1 VLLFALTL
9 TAPILSGGVPVATD
23 TLTPWVPG
31 GNGATGPAHNPVVA
45 DSALQFLP
53 WQVFVRRSL
62 AAGEWP
68 LWDPN
73 LFAGYPFLGSEEN
86 QLYYPVV
93 WLLWLQP
100 LAASFQVN
108 IVFHVWLVG
117 AGMYVL
123 SRVLG
128 ASRVGSLIAG
138 LAFAGSGQLYTQ
150 LDLIGNTDIY
160 GWLPWVVAAGEL
172 AWRRGS
178 WVWTAVAGL
187 LYGLLAVSGHLSWLI
202 YSSVFLA
209 LWFGARIIVAGAA
222 AYGFRGCDTSRMDR
236 SVFHMQ
242 VVRTVALL
250 AWGPALAAVHLLP
263 VVELAQLSSRVDA
276 TVLPR
281 SLSSLVTTLQAL
293 KNQLRIVVPLFYGT
307 GAIGNPLSLNN
318 ALYIGLAPLALAI
331 IALIGRRDR
340 RVWFLGAVGL
350 GALAVS
356 LKLPGFNLFNQ
367 LPGIRAQVPERII
380 YLVIVCGALLSAF
393 GFDTA
398 LSLARRHP
406 RTMAAVVIVLTALGA
421 ALAMLL
427 SGMHEQSRSDA
438 ALYALQTGALQQAGL
453 MAGLLF
459 LWGIALLILRGD
471 YWRRGRG
478 ALAILL
484 LGLTIADLL
493 TYAPNYNTFV
503 PAAALQFDSPG
514 ARLMRS
520 DPGIWRMQAVDA
532 GGALFVPNTATL
544 YGLPD
549 VAGYDSLHLARYE
562 AFWAAADPT
571 VTGPGYA
578 NYFNVIFR
586 PQGYQAAQAD
596 LLNVQYI
603 VARAPLT
610 GTAGLPAP
618 IYAQEMTIYRNPGA
632 LPRAFVVGGA
642 EVMSAAAIPARIAEP
657 GFDPRRAVLLEQ
669 APPPGVPAT
678 PSDGTAPGTA
688 TITRYRN
695 LSVDLTAQMDRPGW
709 LVLGDVNY
717 PGWQVTVDGRP
728 APLYTAYYILRAVPL
743 PAGAHTVRFEF
754 RPGSVLLGGALSG
767 IALLAALGV
776 LAYSGFARFRSPRR
790 QPV

>member
-1 VLLFALTL
+1 
-9 TAPILSGGVPVATD
+9 
-23 TLTPWVPG
+23 
-31 GNGATGPAHNPVVA
+31 
-45 DSALQFLP
+45 LQFLP

-93 WLLWLQP
+93 WLLWLLP

-128 ASRVGSLIAG
+128 ASRAGSLIAG

-172 AWRRGS
+172 AWRRRS
-178 WVWTAVAGL
+178 WAWTAGGGL
-187 LYGLLAVSGHLSWLI
+187 LYGVLALSGHLSWLI
-202 YSSVFLA
+202 YSTVFLV
-209 LWFGARIIVAGAA
+209 LWFGARVIVAGAA
-222 AYGFRGCDTSRMDR
+222 AYGFGGRATDRMDR
-236 SVFHMQ
+236 SAFRMQ
-242 VVRTVALL
+242 TLRVVALL
-250 AWGPALAAVHLLP
+250 AWGPALAAIHLLP
-263 VVELAQLSSRVDA
+263 VVELAQLSSRVA
-276 TVLPR
+276 TEVLPR
-281 SLSSLVTTLQAL
+281 SHSSIDTLLQAL
-293 KNQLRIVVPLFYGT
+293 SNQMRVFVPLFYGT
-307 GAIGNPLSLNN
+307 GTIGNPLSLNN
-318 ALYIGLAPLALAI
+318 AAYIGLAPLALAI
-331 IALIGRRDR
+331 IALVGRRDR

-367 LPGIRAQVPERII
+367 LPGIRAQLPERII
-380 YLVIVCGALLSAF
+380 YLFIVCGSLLSAF

-398 LSLARRHP
+398 LTLARRRP
-406 RTMAAVVIVLTALGA
+406 RAIAAVVLLLTACGG
-421 ALAMLL
+421 ALALLL
-427 SGMHEQSRSDA
+427 SGMHEQSRADA
-438 ALYALQTGALQQAGL
+438 ALYALQTGALQQTGL
-453 MAGLLF
+453 IAGLLF
-459 LWGIALLILRGD
+459 TWGMALLILRGD
-471 YWRRGRG
+471 HRRHGRA

-484 LGLTIADLL
+484 LGLTIVDLL

-520 DPGIWRMQAVDA
+520 NPGPWRMQAVDS
-532 GGALFVPNTATL
+532 GGPLFVPNTATL

-562 AFWAAADPT
+562 QFWAAAAPQLAR
-571 VTGPGYA
+571 PGYA

-610 GTAGLPAP
+610 ATTGLTAP
-618 IYAQEMTIYRNPGA
+618 IYTGEMTIYRNLNA
-632 LPRAFVVGGA
+632 LPRAFVIGGA
-642 EVMSAAAIPARIAEP
+642 EVMPAAAMPARIAAP
-657 GFDPRRAVLLEQ
+657 DFDPRRAVLLEQ

-678 PSDGTAPGTA
+678 PGDGTAPGTA
-688 TITRYRN
+688 TTTRYRN

-728 APLYTAYYILRAVPL
+728 APLYTAYYVLRAVPL

-754 RPGSVLLGGALSG
+754 RPGSVLLGGAISG
-767 IALLAALGV
+767 AALLAALGV
-776 LAYSGFARFRSPRR
+776 LVYAGFVRFRSRR
-790 QPV
+790 QRPG

>member
-1 VLLFALTL
+1 MLLFALTL

-31 GNGATGPAHNPVVA
+31 GNGGAGPAHNPVLA

-93 WLLWLQP
+93 WVLWLLP

-117 AGMYVL
+117 TGMYML

-160 GWLPWVVAAGEL
+160 GWLPWVLVAGEL

-178 WVWTAVAGL
+178 WTWTAVGGL
-187 LYGLLAVSGHLSWLI
+187 LYGVLAVSGHLSWLI

-222 AYGFRGCDTSRMDR
+222 AYGFGGRSASRMDR
-236 SVFHMQ
+236 SVFRMR

-307 GAIGNPLSLNN
+307 GASGNPLSLNN
-318 ALYIGLAPLALAI
+318 AVYIGLAPLALAI
-331 IALIGRRDR
+331 IAVIGRRDR

-350 GALAVS
+350 GALAIS

-380 YLVIVCGALLSAF
+380 YLFIVCGALLSGF

-398 LSLARRHP
+398 LTLARRRP
-406 RTMAAVVIVLTALGA
+406 RTMAAVVLVLTALGA
-421 ALAMLL
+421 ALALLL

-438 ALYALQTGALQQAGL
+438 ALYALQTDALQQAAL

-459 LWGIALLILRGD
+459 AWGIALLILRGNV
-471 YWRRGRG
+471 WRRGRA
-478 ALAILL
+478 ALAILI

-503 PAAALQFDSPG
+503 PAATLQFDSPG

-520 DPGIWRMQAVDA
+520 DPGLWRMQAVDA

-562 AFWAAADPT
+562 AFWAAADPQLT
-571 VTGPGYA
+571 DPAYA

-603 VARAPLT
+603 VARTPLT
-610 GTAGLPAP
+610 GTTGLPAP

-632 LPRAFVVGGA
+632 LPRAFVAGGA
-642 EVMSAAAIPARIAEP
+642 VVMPAAAMPARIAAP
-657 GFDPRRAVLLEQ
+657 DFDPRRAVLLEQ
-669 APPPGVPAT
+669 APPPGVAT
-678 PSDGTAPGTA
+678 TPGDGIAPGTA

-754 RPGSVLLGGALSG
+754 RPGSVLLGGAISG
-767 IALLAALGV
+767 LALLAALGV
-776 LAYSGFARFRSPRR
+776 LGYAAWARVRSRRR
-790 QPV
+790 QPE